1 MLDGE
6 VLRDE
11 LARLEDKR
19 RQRVREAGERAIAFM
34 ARHPEVSAARRNMR
48 VEGVAAARRAAAG
61 EPDAQAALRAA
72 REYETLLAATLAA
85 DGLQPDALEP
95 VFDCPRCQDTGYTR
109 DAVRNLCE
117 CVLTRVLA
125 RMSQSARLRP
135 ECTFDQCDFDRFPEI
150 VSVDGK
156 SCNQR
161 LQMQRLFEFCA
172 RWVDDFPD
180 NEKPHLL
187 LSGGVGLGKT
197 FLLHAMA
204 HRIIHE
210 KRVTVLNTSA
220 YHVIAEARKG
230 FDALGSIELYLSAPV
245 LILDDLGT
253 EPSFP
258 GVSAETLFT
267 VLNER
272 QSSGRHTLIATNLS
286 LADLAARYGER
297 LLSRLG
303 RRETFVA
310 VLRGRDVRTR

>member
-11 LARLEDKR
+11 LTRLEDR
-19 RQRVREAGERAIAFM
+19 RRRRVHEAAERMSAFM
-34 ARHPEVSAARRNMR
+34 ARHPEVDVARRSMR
-48 VEGVAAARRAAAG
+48 AEGIAAARRAAAG

-72 REYETLLAATLAA
+72 REYEALLAAALSA
-85 DGLQPDALEP
+85 DGLQADALEP
-95 VFDCPRCQDTGYTR
+95 VFDCSRCKDTGYTR
-109 DAVRNLCE
+109 GALRNLCE

-135 ECTFDQCDFDRFPEI
+135 ECTFNQCDFDRFPEI

-156 SCNQR
+156 PYNQR
-161 LQMQRLFEFCA
+161 LQMQRLFAYCA

-197 FLLHAMA
+197 FLLHAIA

-220 YHVIAEARKG
+220 YHIVAEARKG

-253 EPSFP
+253 EPLFP
-258 GVSAETLFT
+258 GVTAETLFT

-286 LADLAARYGER
+286 LADLAERYGER

-310 VLRGRDVRTR
+310 VLRGRDVRAR